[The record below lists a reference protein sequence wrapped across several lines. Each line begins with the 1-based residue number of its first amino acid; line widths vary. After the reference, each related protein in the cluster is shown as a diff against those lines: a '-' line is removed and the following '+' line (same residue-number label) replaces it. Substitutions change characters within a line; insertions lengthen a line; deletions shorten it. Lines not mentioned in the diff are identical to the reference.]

1 MRLLCLSSFASSVMS
16 LKFDA
21 SSIADTRIITTVH
34 NPYIISE
41 TILDKLS
48 ISRSTYIKPP
58 CTKNISSEKILN
70 PIYKRTLSMLI
81 VIYAPASLVTLFDA
95 SIFEKTLNQYYSFIV
110 FSVPSTEAVF
120 STGASV
126 TGATGASSTGVT
138 GSVSDACSATG
149 VAVGAGAAF

>member
-95 SIFEKTLNQYYSFIV
+95 SIFEKNFESILFIYCILCAINRSCI
-110 FSVPSTEAVF
+110 FYWGFCHRCYRSLLCWCYW
-120 STGASV
+120 
-126 TGATGASSTGVT
+126 
-138 GSVSDACSATG
+138 VSL
-149 VAVGAGAAF
+149 